1 MDNMP
6 TSSDAEIDKQSP
18 LTTEKEKPCSS
29 VKQDTTSPVT
39 TETSH
44 TSPAEAYADWWIRG
58 YYS

>member
-6 TSSDAEIDKQSP
+6 TSSDAKIGKQSP
-18 LTTEKEKPCSS
+18 LTTEKEEPSSS

-44 TSPAEAYADWWIRG
+44 TSPAKEYVSWWIDR